1 MLHNRVR
8 EKIFGGSECSFLKE
22 QKIRQGLS
30 IYQNRIG
37 PKARIESVVKIEAVI
52 VVCLRAIADRGYQ
65 KRHGIE
71 TSENIY
77 TVSSEAV
84 CRAIR
89 RLGSLGSENA
99 FINC

>member
-8 EKIFGGSECSFLKE
+8 ERKYLVDRNVVFSRK

-30 IYQNRIG
+30 IYQNRREG

-65 KRHGIE
+65 
-71 TSENIY
+71 
-77 TVSSEAV
+77 
-84 CRAIR
+84 
-89 RLGSLGSENA
+89 
-99 FINC
+99 